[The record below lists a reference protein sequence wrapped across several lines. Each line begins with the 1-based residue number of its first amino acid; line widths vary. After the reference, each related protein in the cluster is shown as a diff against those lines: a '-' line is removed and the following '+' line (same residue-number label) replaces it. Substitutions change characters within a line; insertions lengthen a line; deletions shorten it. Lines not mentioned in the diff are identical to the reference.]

1 MRKKSC
7 LKSKIANT
15 YAILYIVKKEQL
27 QSEPVS
33 ITGAENVTNRERKVT
48 MFLKSRNYLSI
59 LIAGILSLSLAACG
73 GNTASTS
80 SASSAGANDAGSV
93 STAADAEPAGDDTES
108 TDAAAAAETNEVEKS
123 ADSVQDRS
131 AEPAYKTADYLQ
143 DEIVI
148 ADTDQYKLTVT
159 GFDPDYAKDGYEGF
173 LVYLEVEN
181 KADKEFSY
189 GIQGGS
195 VNHAILDRLTWRED
209 LVVPSGDS
217 AEMEF
222 LIYKSYLEEYNI
234 SSVDAVS
241 VDLRAMSTELKDAY
255 KSGQMDAAN
264 DLIDT
269 DFLQGSYT
277 FSPTGMDYE
286 EAAPPDVFT
295 GDKYDI
301 LTDNEVLTLGVRKN
315 ENETAIYEEGIYY
328 DIIVRTD
335 ETENILIEVTDVTVD
350 GTSIYLDD
358 GNGEIMDIPYAPN
371 YSAVSNTLFVHHL
384 LIDKETLDG
393 NKIENPETLQ
403 FRLVIRSEDAGSE
416 LYNEMLSY
424 SFK

>member
-1 MRKKSC
+1 
-7 LKSKIANT
+7 
-15 YAILYIVKKEQL
+15 
-27 QSEPVS
+27 
-33 ITGAENVTNRERKVT
+33 
-48 MFLKSRNYLSI
+48 MFLKNILKKTKCLSI

-80 SASSAGANDAGSV
+80 SGSSAGANDAGSV
-93 STAADAEPAGDDTES
+93 STAVDADADAEQAGNDTES
-108 TDAAAAAETNEVEKS
+108 TEAAAAADTNEAGGS
-123 ADSVQDRS
+123 ADSLQDSS
-131 AEPAYKTADYLQ
+131 AESAYKTADYVQ
-143 DEIVI
+143 EEIVI

-159 GFDPDYAKDGYEGF
+159 GFDSDYAKDDYEGF

-181 KADKEFSY
+181 KADKEFAY

-195 VNHAILDRLTWRED
+195 VNHAILDRLMWRED
-209 LVVPSGDS
+209 PVVPPGES

-222 LIYKSYLEEYNI
+222 LIFRSYLEEYNI

-264 DLIDT
+264 EIVDT

-286 EAAPPDVFT
+286 EVTPPDVLT
-295 GDKYDI
+295 EDKYDI
-301 LTDNEVLTLGVRKN
+301 LTDNEVLTMGVRKN
-315 ENETAIYEEGIYY
+315 EGETVSNEEDIYY
-328 DIIVRTD
+328 DIIVRME
-335 ETENILIEVTDVTVD
+335 ETENILIEVADVTVD

-358 GNGEIMDIPYAPN
+358 GNGEILDIPYMPN
-371 YSAVSNTLFVHHL
+371 YSAVSNTLLVHHL
-384 LIDKETLDG
+384 LIDKKTLDA

-403 FRLVIRSEDAGSE
+403 FRLVIRSEDAASE

>member
-1 MRKKSC
+1 
-7 LKSKIANT
+7 
-15 YAILYIVKKEQL
+15 
-27 QSEPVS
+27 
-33 ITGAENVTNRERKVT
+33 
-48 MFLKSRNYLSI
+48 MFLKNILKNTKCLSI

-80 SASSAGANDAGSV
+80 SGSSAGANDAGSV
-93 STAADAEPAGDDTES
+93 STAAAADAEQADNDTEI
-108 TDAAAAAETNEVEKS
+108 TETAVAVETNEAGER
-123 ADSVQDRS
+123 ADSVQGSS
-131 AEPAYKTADYLQ
+131 AESAYKTADYIQ
-143 DEIVI
+143 DETVI

-173 LVYLEVEN
+173 LVYLKVEN
-181 KADKEFSY
+181 KADKEFAY

-195 VNHAILDRLTWRED
+195 VNHAILDRLMWRED

-217 AEMEF
+217 GEMEF
-222 LIYKSYLEEYNI
+222 LIYRSYLEEYNI

-264 DLIDT
+264 DIVDT

-277 FSPTGMDYE
+277 FSPTGMVYE
-286 EAAPPDVFT
+286 EVSPPDVFT
-295 GDKYDI
+295 EDKYDI
-301 LTDNEVLTLGVRKN
+301 LTDNEVLTMGVRKN
-315 ENETAIYEEGIYY
+315 EGETVNIEEGIYY
-328 DIIVRTD
+328 DILVRT
-335 ETENILIEVTDVTVD
+335 EESENILIEVTDVTVD
-350 GTSIYLDD
+350 GTPIYLED
-358 GNGEIMDIPYAPN
+358 GNGELMDIPYMPN
-371 YSAVSNTLFVHHL
+371 YPAVSNTLFVHHL
-384 LIDKETLDG
+384 LIDKKTLDA
-393 NKIENPETLQ
+393 NKIENPENLQ

>member
-1 MRKKSC
+1 
-7 LKSKIANT
+7 
-15 YAILYIVKKEQL
+15 
-27 QSEPVS
+27 
-33 ITGAENVTNRERKVT
+33 
-48 MFLKSRNYLSI
+48 MFLKNILKNTKCLSI

-93 STAADAEPAGDDTES
+93 STTAAADAEPAGNGIES
-108 TDAAAAAETNEVEKS
+108 TEAAAAAETNEAGES
-123 ADSVQDRS
+123 ADSAQNSS
-131 AEPAYKTADYLQ
+131 AESADKTADYIQ

-173 LVYLEVEN
+173 LVYLKVEN
-181 KADKEFSY
+181 KADKEFAY

-195 VNHAILDRLTWRED
+195 VNHAILDRLMWRED

-222 LIYKSYLEEYNI
+222 LIYRSYLEEYNI

-264 DLIDT
+264 AIVDT

-286 EAAPPDVFT
+286 EVTPPDVFT
-295 GDKYDI
+295 EDKYDI
-301 LTDNEVLTLGVRKN
+301 LTDNEVLTMGVRKN
-315 ENETAIYEEGIYY
+315 EGETVNNVEGIYY
-328 DIIVRTD
+328 DILVRMK
-335 ETENILIEVTDVTVD
+335 ESKNILIELTDVTVD
-350 GTSIYLDD
+350 GTPIYLED
-358 GNGEIMDIPYAPN
+358 GNGEIMDIPYMPN
-371 YSAVSNTLFVHHL
+371 YPAVSNTLFVHHL
-384 LIDKETLDG
+384 LIDEKILDA
-393 NKIENPETLQ
+393 NKIEDPETLQ
-403 FRLVIRSEDAGSE
+403 FRLVIRSEDAASE

-424 SFK
+424 NFK